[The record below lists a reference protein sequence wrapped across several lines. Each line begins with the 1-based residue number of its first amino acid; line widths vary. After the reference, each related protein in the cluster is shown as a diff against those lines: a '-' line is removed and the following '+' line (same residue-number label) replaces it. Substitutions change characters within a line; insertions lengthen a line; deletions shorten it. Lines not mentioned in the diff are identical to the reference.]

1 MPVATA
7 DVGARAVA
15 RPPVRIRTLLLIFI
29 VGGGLWWL
37 YPRAIAAWKLHSEA
51 TALADYGLCMVGP
64 TGPSLLR
71 DDPAEFRRL
80 VRRRLVSA
88 RAGERPFAR
97 CAHAAGELTG
107 SNRIQHAHLAT
118 AWSFV
123 EYGGAAADRAAK
135 GSTDELSLA
144 DLRVTTL
151 PLAQLAEGAWPFS
164 RSGYTELVHPSI
176 GAYEAI
182 HPVELPR
189 PRVGRG
195 LPAWRARYHSVV
207 AVPHGFL
214 LAVGQG
220 ANLSAYATHDG
231 GVTWSPASVRRSEIA
246 SAAGRCAATGGR
258 HAFVF
263 GLSQDGRFTTVISLG
278 NDAAP
283 QTQALAPVNLQIFA
297 ASCDD
302 KAMVAALKPRG
313 SRQVTFAL
321 CAFRGACRLLNV
333 PAFSGVG
340 VRPRFPLDVA
350 RVDGATI
357 VAVAMHGVV
366 RVTSSRDDG
375 RSWTPYSVAFDA
387 AAHPEVHTAVKVP
400 DRLLVLGHRVLL
412 YGGAPEPSATYPVLV
427 SDDDGAAWR
436 TP

>member
-7 DVGARAVA
+7 DVGVRAAA

-80 VRRRLVSA
+80 VRRRLVSSN
-88 RAGERPFAR
+88 AGDRPFAR
-97 CAHAAGELTG
+97 CADAARELTG
-107 SNRIQHAHLAT
+107 SSRVEGAHLAT
-118 AWSFV
+118 AWTFV
-123 EYGGAAADRAAK
+123 EYGGAAADRAAQ
-135 GSTDELSLA
+135 GSATELTLA
-144 DLRVTTL
+144 DLRVTTR
-151 PLAQLAEGAWPFS
+151 PLAELANGAWPFS
-164 RSGYTELVHPSI
+164 RSGYTELVRPSI

-182 HPVELPR
+182 HPIELPR

-195 LPAWRARYHSVV
+195 LPAWRARYRSVV

-220 ANLSAYATHDG
+220 ANLSAYTTRDG
-231 GVTWSPASVRRSEIA
+231 GVSWTPASVRRSEIA
-246 SAAGRCAATGGR
+246 QVEGRCAPSSGG
-258 HAFVF
+258 HAFMF
-263 GLSQDGRFTTVISLG
+263 GLSQDGRFTTVVSLG
-278 NDAAP
+278 SDAAP
-283 QTQALAPVNLQIFA
+283 ESQALAPVRMQVFA

-302 KAMVAALKPRG
+302 SALVAALKPKG
-313 SRQVTFAL
+313 SREVTFAL
-321 CAFRGACRLLNV
+321 CAFRGACSPLNV

-375 RSWTPYSVAFDA
+375 QSWTPYNVAFDA
-387 AAHPEVHTAVKVP
+387 SAHPDVHTSAKVP

-412 YGGAPEPSATYPVLV
+412 YGGAPEPQSTYPVLL